1 MKPRS
6 YGPFPYSPIIDRP
19 KLEWP
24 NGAHVALWIIP
35 NIEYF
40 SMMEKPGGYGA
51 GAKLPD
57 VVMWSERD
65 YGNRVGVFR
74 IMDTLDK
81 YGIRGTV
88 ALNSNLCAEHPR
100 IMGEGEKRKWEWMGH
115 NESNTRRLNEAGP
128 GEEAQVV
135 RNTFATIKQHTG
147 DLDRVQRVLR
157 LFGMVNCSGEFAQMP
172 QVIDGASDL
181 FFELWGPEHG
191 KHARTAVGQVSLPR
205 GIAVEINGE
214 FELAS

>member
-1 MKPRS
+1 MKPRA

-19 KLEWP
+19 RLEWP

-40 SMMEKPGGYGA
+40 SMMEKA
-51 GAKLPD
+51 GRLRRPARKIPD

-74 IMDTLDK
+74 IMETLDR

-100 IMGEGEKRKWEWMGH
+100 IMEEGEKRKWEWMGH

-128 GEEAQVV
+128 GEEAQHHPPHI
-135 RNTFATIKQHTG
+135 RDHREARPASAGGLAQLRPAG
-147 DLDRVQRVLR
+147 DLGHARSSGRQRLRICRRLVQRRPALLR
-157 LFGMVNCSGEFAQMP
+157 
-172 QVIDGASDL
+172 
-181 FFELWGPEHG
+181 
-191 KHARTAVGQVSLPR
+191 
-205 GIAVEINGE
+205 
-214 FELAS
+214 